1 MTTAKRNPRKETHEK
16 FFYRNSEYGRGIYAP
31 EAGRTEEE
39 RREGAKK
46 LAEAE
51 KWAKANGYS
60 FEWIAV
66 DDPPDNYTIDVT
78 ACRNLDPDE
87 ICEIL
92 ELSMVN
98 ADGKVVRIVEA
109 PELIPGQTPIA
120 FGFDDDENSTHQ
132 RVFKAEL
139 ALEEMNSRWKSTA
152 SPSSSDV
159 DTINRHRRSIGMPP
173 IDLASGWS
181 SAELRDMAESIRS
194 SGKMTNPLKRKLMR

>member
-1 MTTAKRNPRKETHEK
+1 MTAKKNPRKETPEQ

-31 EAGRTEEE
+31 EVGRTEEE
-39 RREGAKK
+39 RREGARK

-51 KWAKANGYS
+51 KWARENGYS
-60 FEWIAV
+60 FQWGAGLDE
-66 DDPPDNYTIDVT
+66 PDNYTIDLT
-78 ACRNLDPDE
+78 QGRYGDPDE
-87 ICEIL
+87 IGSIMT
-92 ELSMVN
+92 LSMLD
-98 ADGKVVRIVEA
+98 ADGKVIRFIEDS
-109 PELIPGQTPIA
+109 IA

-181 SAELRDMAESIRS
+181 SAELRDMAESIRQ
-194 SGKMTNPLKRKLMR
+194 SGKMTNPLKKKLMR